1 MNQELIK
8 FIELCLSDGIISD
21 KEREVIFR
29 KAKALGVPEDECEII
44 LEGMASNS
52 VSKQAPVNQ
61 NSNEA
66 KNLIEIESI
75 EIKQTEE
82 HKNFTK
88 NLTTQ
93 VINDTS
99 GLQFEIQKI
108 KGRIANA
115 EQLIAEKISLHA
127 DVLDYLNNYSGN
139 GKRFTKINENNF
151 NSFNSQIDLR
161 FKYQYD
167 FQEWDWYY
175 DHLNGFTIMVMKPEV
190 KGAFT
195 ILINVFHGNGQRAY
209 ESIDTFDTNV
219 HTASKMF
226 KTIYSMKI
234 GETHFNV
241 NNSARGFFYK
251 ELKQLHNKVW
261 PDREIFKETQ
271 LELLT
276 LNEELQKLDFKLNWN
291 YAFEKFIKSNE
302 NVLIDLLRADVI
314 AQILNAKNSF
324 VSTIEHKKSISL
336 SKIESHILN
345 KRKIILNTLLEF
357 NEFRDSSIE
366 ISTYTSRLSVPPSIS
381 LQEFVDMV
389 IIGVNELNILLYHF
403 VNMMNSL
410 LKNDLVSY
418 NRIYQ
423 KLDELEIFNT
433 KWENQIKEQLVNIN
447 TNMSSLIDRID
458 FLKDTIIEVG
468 QNIVH
473 GLQNLEYSTMNGFN
487 DMKISVKGVND
498 SINFNNL
505 LTGVQLYKMYQI
517 KKELN

>member
-8 FIELCLSDGIISD
+8 FIELCLSDGIISE
-21 KEREVIFR
+21 KEIEVIFR

-44 LEGMASNS
+44 IDGMI
-52 VSKQAPVNQ
+52 SKTVANKAPLNE
-61 NSNEA
+61 NNNEA

-82 HKNFTK
+82 HQNFIK
-88 NLTTQ
+88 DLINQ
-93 VINDTS
+93 VSDDINA
-99 GLQFEIQKI
+99 LQFELEKV
-108 KGRIANA
+108 KGNITHSD
-115 EQLIAEKISLHA
+115 LFIAEKIRLHA
-127 DVLDYLNNYSGN
+127 DVLDYLNTYSGN
-139 GKRFTKINENNF
+139 GKRFTKINEINF
-151 NSFNSQIDLR
+151 DRFKSHIELT
-161 FKYQYD
+161 FKYQHD
-167 FQEWDWYY
+167 FNEWDWYY
-175 DHLNGFTIMVMKPEV
+175 DHLTGFTILVMKPDV
-190 KGAFT
+190 KGGFT
-195 ILINVFHGNGQRAY
+195 ILINIFYGIGQRAY
-209 ESIDTFDTNV
+209 ESLDTFDTNV
-219 HTASKMF
+219 YTESKMF

-234 GETHFNV
+234 GESHFNV
-241 NNSARGFFYK
+241 NKKTLGFFYK
-251 ELKQLHNKVW
+251 DLKQLHNKVW
-261 PDREIFKETQ
+261 VDREKFEKTQ
-271 LELLT
+271 LELVT
-276 LNEELQKLDFKLNWN
+276 LNEELEKIDFKLNWN
-291 YAFEKFIKSNE
+291 YAFEQFIKSNE

-324 VSTIEHKKSISL
+324 ISTIEHKKSISL

-366 ISTYTSRLSVPPSIS
+366 ISRYKSRLSIPPSIS
-381 LQEFVDMV
+381 IQEFVDMV
-389 IIGVNELNILLYHF
+389 IIGVNELNVLLYHF
-403 VNMMNSL
+403 VNMLNSL
-410 LKNDLVSY
+410 LKNDMVSY

-433 KWENQIKEQLVNIN
+433 QWENQVKEQLVNIN

-468 QNIVH
+468 QNIVL
-473 GLQNLEYSTMNGFN
+473 GLQNLEYTTMNGFN
-487 DMKISVKGVND
+487 DMKISVKEVND

>member
-44 LEGMASNS
+44 LEGMTNNTVTNKAPLNENS
-52 VSKQAPVNQ
+52 S
-61 NSNEA
+61 EA

-75 EIKQTEE
+75 EIRQTEE
-82 HKNFTK
+82 HQNFIK
-88 NLTTQ
+88 NLTNQ
-93 VINDTS
+93 VSDDTNV
-99 GLQFEIQKI
+99 LQFEIEKI
-108 KGRIANA
+108 KGSIANA
-115 EQLIAEKISLHA
+115 ERLIAEKISLHS
-127 DVLDYLNNYSGN
+127 DVLDYLNSYSGN

-151 NSFNSQIDLR
+151 NSFKSQIDLR
-161 FKYQYD
+161 FKYQHD

-175 DHLNGFTIMVMKPEV
+175 DHLNGFTILVMKPEV

-195 ILINVFHGNGQRAY
+195 ILINVFYGIGQRTY
-209 ESIDTFDTNV
+209 ESLDTFDTNV

-234 GETHFNV
+234 AETHFNV

-251 ELKQLHNKVW
+251 ELKQLHNKVL
-261 PDREIFKETQ
+261 PDKEIFKETQ
-271 LELLT
+271 LELIT
-276 LNEELQKLDFKLNWN
+276 LNEDLEKIDFKLNWN
-291 YAFEKFIKSNE
+291 HAFEKFIKSNE
-302 NVLIDLLRADVI
+302 NLFSDLLRADVI
-314 AQILNAKNSF
+314 SQILNAKSSF
-324 VSTIEHKKSISL
+324 ISTIEHKKSISL

-366 ISTYTSRLSVPPSIS
+366 ISGYTSRLSAPPSIS

-403 VNMMNSL
+403 VNMLNSL
-410 LKNDLVSY
+410 LKNDMVSY

-433 KWENQIKEQLVNIN
+433 QWENQIKEQLVNIN
-447 TNMSSLIDRID
+447 TNMNSLIDRID

-473 GLQNLEYSTMNGFN
+473 GLQNLEYSTINGFN

-505 LTGVQLYKMYQI
+505 LTGVQLYKLQQI
-517 KKELN
+517 KNKA